1 MQTTRLERGRYRYPE
16 GNNLEEKQTKKER
29 QTDNYSLNGIM
40 SENHDP
46 HELYEVARV
55 AEMRSLLRRAMM
67 ITRRK
72 TQSQD
77 EFH

>member
-1 MQTTRLERGRYRYPE
+1 MKTTRLERGRYRYPE
-16 GNNLEEKQTKKER
+16 GNNLEEKQKEKER
-29 QTDNYSLNGIM
+29 QHNYSLNGIM

-55 AEMRSLLRRAMM
+55 ADMRSLLRRAMM